1 LQGCGNGGE
10 ERAAS
15 RRETVLRTVEWAS
28 AVEARLAGLVHPS
41 VEDPAERGRHAR
53 FILVRIMT
61 GGLALASLP
70 ACLAWQ
76 GVPGA
81 AACAAV
87 LALVA
92 QLGAAVVLMRTGL
105 FTLAH
110 GLASTALAAMI
121 AGTALWGGSPMTVA
135 WLLVVPAEA
144 LLSGSLRS
152 AAVAAALAMMAVGVA
167 AGLNAFAIAPVQ
179 SGPAALT
186 VVLAVLLGAHAVAQ
200 GLEGACLDRAAKPV
214 KGRDRSDAAVLQA
227 IDDLVTWHDRNGHVV
242 DASAASMRL
251 LSLPAAA
258 LHGRGMFARVHVA
271 DRPAFLKAIS
281 DAATGTQPVAV
292 QFRIHGAVVAEAEA
306 ATPAVQ
312 GATAIWVE
320 MRAHRVIAAGDEGHA
335 VVAVTRDVSEQRRRA
350 DELEVARAAAEKADA
365 LKGRFLATVSHELR
379 TPLNAIIGFSEILGM
394 DAGATLDAGR
404 AKEYAQIIRSSGQ
417 HLLEVVNMLLD
428 LSKIETGNFDFVPE
442 PFDLAPLVHGCC
454 DLVGLRAEQAGV
466 ALSRDIASDLPEFVS
481 DRRACRQILINLLSN
496 AVKFTPAG
504 GRITVS
510 VRREHDRL
518 MLVVADT
525 GIGIPEEDLPRLG
538 DPFFQSGAAYDR
550 AHEGSGLGLSV
561 VRGLVGLHRGTM
573 MIESSPGRGTVVSVK
588 LPIDCRSGA
597 IQLTQTDRVRPL
609 VRPLERAPVLKSA

>member
-1 LQGCGNGGE
+1 
-10 ERAAS
+10 
-15 RRETVLRTVEWAS
+15 V
-28 AVEARLAGLVHPS
+28 
-41 VEDPAERGRHAR
+41 DPVERGRHAR
-53 FILVRIMT
+53 FILVRIIA
-61 GGLALASLP
+61 GGLALAGLP
-70 ACLAWQ
+70 ACLAWR
-76 GVPGA
+76 GVPA
-81 AACAAV
+81 AAECAAV

-92 QLGAAVVLMRTGL
+92 QLGAAVVLMRTGM

-110 GLASTALAAMI
+110 GLSSAALAAVI
-121 AGTALWGGSPMTVA
+121 AASALWGGSPVA
-135 WLLVVPAEA
+135 AVWLLVVPAEA
-144 LLSGSLRS
+144 LLSGSLPS
-152 AAVAAALAMMAVGVA
+152 AVVAAALAALSLGA
-167 AGLNAFAIAPVQ
+167 AAALNAFGIAPVQ
-179 SGPAALT
+179 SGSAALMG
-186 VVLAVLLGAHAVAQ
+186 VLPVLLASHAIMQ
-200 GLEGACLDRAAKPV
+200 GFEGARLDRRANTFAR
-214 KGRDRSDAAVLQA
+214 RDRSDAAVLQA

-242 DASAASMRL
+242 DASAASTKL
-251 LSLPAAA
+251 LGLPPAA
-258 LHGRGMFARVHVA
+258 LQGRGMFARVHIG

-281 DAATGTQPVAV
+281 DAASSDQPIAV
-292 QFRIHGAVVAEAEA
+292 QFRIHVAVAAEAEA
-306 ATPAVQ
+306 RASAVQ
-312 GATAIWVE
+312 GPTAVWVE
-320 MRAHRVIAAGDEGHA
+320 MRAHRVAGAPGADEAGHA

-350 DELEVARAAAEKADA
+350 DELEIARATAEKADS

-394 DAGATLDAGR
+394 DAGATLDAAR

-454 DLVGLRAEQAGV
+454 DLVRLRAEQAGV

-504 GRITVS
+504 GRVTVS
-510 VRREHDRL
+510 VRREHGRVV
-518 MLVVADT
+518 LVVADT

-538 DPFFQSGAAYDR
+538 DPFFQAGTAYDR

-588 LPIDCRSGA
+588 LPLDCRSGA
-597 IQLTQTDRVRPL
+597 SHLAVVDRVRPL
-609 VRPLERAPVLKSA
+609 VRPLERAPVLKTA